1 MDIFGTLI
9 ARPFGW
15 VFWAILQII
24 NNYGVA
30 LILFSLIVKVILY
43 PLQYKGKKGMLAQQ
57 RLQPKIK
64 DIEARYK
71 NDRTA
76 YNAALQELYSQNGIS
91 PMSGCLP
98 MLLTFPIMIGLY
110 RVIRQPLSYV
120 FGVSKDALTALINE
134 LSAGSAEAAAALA
147 GMADGTTAI
156 NEITMMKY
164 LPKTSEYFIDMNFLG
179 LDLTQTPKLGF
190 EWLVILPILS
200 GATALLMSIL
210 SQKMQTKTLG
220 GSQTTDQN
228 RSAKMLLYTMPLISV
243 VIGFTLP
250 AGLTVYWIANNVLGI
265 AQEYLL
271 QLQKRRIMTKNEAK
285 ETAEDAAAR
294 AAREE
299 ARDRN
304 REVQKAIATGGKKTQ
319 QKTAKK
325 YKLSRSR
332 RTSSDDGEDDD

>member
-30 LILFSLIVKVILY
+30 LILFSLIVKIILY

-98 MLLTFPIMIGLY
+98 TLLTFPIMIGLY

-120 FGVSKDALTALINE
+120 FGVSSDGIKELISSLTASN
-134 LSAGSAEAAAALA
+134 AEAATDLA
-147 GMADGTTAI
+147 GMADGTAAV
-156 NEITMMKY
+156 NEIAVMRF
-164 LPKTSEYFIDMNFLG
+164 LDRASEYFIDMKVLG
-179 LDLTQTPKLGF
+179 LDLTQTPSFKELS
-190 EWLVILPILS
+190 WLMILPILS

-210 SQKMQTKTLG
+210 SQKMQAKTLG
-220 GSQTTDQN
+220 GSQTTD
-228 RSAKMLLYTMPLISV
+228 
-243 VIGFTLP
+243 
-250 AGLTVYWIANNVLGI
+250 
-265 AQEYLL
+265 
-271 QLQKRRIMTKNEAK
+271 
-285 ETAEDAAAR
+285 
-294 AAREE
+294 
-299 ARDRN
+299 
-304 REVQKAIATGGKKTQ
+304 
-319 QKTAKK
+319 
-325 YKLSRSR
+325 
-332 RTSSDDGEDDD
+332 

>member
-15 VFWAILQII
+15 VFWAILQLI

-30 LILFSLIVKVILY
+30 LILFSLIVKILLY

-71 NDRTA
+71 NDRNA

-134 LSAGSAEAAAALA
+134 LSASSAEAATALA
-147 GMADGTTAI
+147 GMVDGSAAI

-179 LDLTQTPKLGF
+179 LDLTQTPRFGF

-210 SQKMQTKTLG
+210 SQKMQAKTLG
-220 GSQTTDQN
+220 GSQ
-228 RSAKMLLYTMPLISV
+228 
-243 VIGFTLP
+243 
-250 AGLTVYWIANNVLGI
+250 
-265 AQEYLL
+265 QEAP
-271 QLQKRRIMTKNEAK
+271 ESDP
-285 ETAEDAAAR
+285 ETY
-294 AAREE
+294 
-299 ARDRN
+299 N
-304 REVQKAIATGGKKTQ
+304 P
-319 QKTAKK
+319 
-325 YKLSRSR
+325 
-332 RTSSDDGEDDD
+332 